1 MSELKNINDLK
12 LEITN
17 YFGLCF
23 KATSDYQ
30 VYKNGQIQTN
40 GYILES
46 PEIKL
51 FISIEIINP
60 LINQKIEINFKD
72 ENNQPKFFQNKGGLS
87 IKVNSKTF
95 DDFIKSES
103 QLE

>member
-1 MSELKNINDLK
+1 MSELKNTNDLN
-12 LEITN
+12 LEITD
-17 YFGLCF
+17 YFALCF

-46 PEIKL
+46 PGIKL

-72 ENNQPKFFQNKGGLS
+72 ENGNPKFFQNKGGLS
-87 IKVNSKTF
+87 IKVNQKTF
-95 DDFIKSES
+95 DDFIKIDSK
-103 QLE
+103 LE